1 MNINHTQYFEGTFEN
16 TELNVDLFNQLIAT
30 QPEATYDLYC
40 TVLVQARKHKK
51 KRINKKWRKRYGF
64 KEKQICIPRVKLE
77 SCTDGDYVFTL

>member
-1 MNINHTQYFEGTFEN
+1 MNINNTQSFEGTFEN

-40 TVLVQARKHKK
+40 TILVQARKHKK

-64 KEKQICIPRVKLE
+64 KEKQICIPEVKLE
-77 SCTDGDYVFTL
+77 SCTDGNYVFTF

>member
-1 MNINHTQYFEGTFEN
+1 MNINNTQFSEGTFEN
-16 TELNVDLFNQLIAT
+16 TILNEDLFNQLIVA

-64 KEKQICIPRVKLE
+64 KEKQICIPGVKLE

>member
-1 MNINHTQYFEGTFEN
+1 MNINHTQSFEDTFEN

-64 KEKQICIPRVKLE
+64 KEKQICIPGVKLE
-77 SCTDGDYVFTL
+77 SCADGDYVFTL

>member
-1 MNINHTQYFEGTFEN
+1 MNINNTQFSEGTFEN

-64 KEKQICIPRVKLE
+64 KEKEICIPGVKLE
-77 SCTDGDYVFTL
+77 SCIDGDYVFTL

>member
-1 MNINHTQYFEGTFEN
+1 MNINHTQSFEGTFEN

-64 KEKQICIPRVKLE
+64 KEKQICIPEVKLE
-77 SCTDGDYVFTL
+77 SCTDGNYVFTL

>member
-1 MNINHTQYFEGTFEN
+1 MNINHTQSFEGTFEN
-16 TELNVDLFNQLIAT
+16 TKLNEDLFNQLIAT

-64 KEKQICIPRVKLE
+64 KEKQICIPGVKLE
-77 SCTDGDYVFTL
+77 SCIDGDYVFTL